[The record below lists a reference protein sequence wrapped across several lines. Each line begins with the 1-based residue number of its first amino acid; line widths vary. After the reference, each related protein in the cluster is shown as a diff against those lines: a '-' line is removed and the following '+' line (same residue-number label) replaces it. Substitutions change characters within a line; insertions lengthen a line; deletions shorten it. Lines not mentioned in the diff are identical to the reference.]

1 MNETF
6 NTQEQVF
13 SPEDVEKNKVISFLA
28 YLIFFIPLIA
38 APDSKFARFHA
49 NQGLILLIFGFALG
63 IINIILSAILSFI
76 PVVGWI
82 IMLLLGIAIPILIL
96 VLVIMGII
104 NALNGQ
110 AKPLPLIGKFTIL
123 K

>member
-13 SPEDVEKNKVISFLA
+13 SPEDIEKNKVISFLA

-49 NQGLILLIFGFALG
+49 NQGLILLIFSLAIYIIGSVTTVIFIGF
-63 IINIILSAILSFI
+63 IILFI
-76 PVVGWI
+76 GW
-82 IMLLLGIAIPILIL
+82 IPIL
-96 VLVIMGII
+96 VFAIMGII